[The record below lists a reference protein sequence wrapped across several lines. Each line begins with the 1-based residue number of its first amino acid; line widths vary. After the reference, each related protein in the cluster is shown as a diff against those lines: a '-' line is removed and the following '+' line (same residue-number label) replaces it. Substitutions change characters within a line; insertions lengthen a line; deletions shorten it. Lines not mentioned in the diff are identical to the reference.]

1 MRLLL
6 QVFALCS
13 LVAGLS
19 SRTDYVVHE
28 RRAVEPIDPDW
39 VKTHRP
45 NADKILSLRIGLA
58 QQNLHELEE
67 ILMSVSHPDSP
78 MYGKHWSRERVV
90 EHFAPRNVTIDA
102 VKAWLIDSGFHP
114 DHIRVSPSKG
124 WINVK
129 ATVSEVESLLD
140 AEYHVY
146 THSSG
151 YEQIS

>member
-6 QVFALCS
+6 QVFAFCS
-13 LVAGLS
+13 LVAGLT
-19 SRTDYVVHE
+19 SRTNYVVHE
-28 RRAVEPIDPDW
+28 RRAAEPVDW
-39 VKTHRP
+39 VKTRRL
-45 NADKILSLRIGLA
+45 NADKVLPLRIGLA
-58 QQNLHELEE
+58 QQHLHELEE
-67 ILMSVSHPDSP
+67 ILMSVSYPDSP

-90 EHFAPRNVTIDA
+90 EHFAPNKVTTDA

-114 DHIRVSPSKG
+114 DRIRVSPSKG
-124 WINVK
+124 WLDIK

-151 YEQIS
+151 HEQIS